1 MSSNSGKSEL
11 EEIHKSGVRQL
22 CKWRSEWGLPKFRK
36 YISEKKLPIELLQD
50 YQIQYQ
56 LGNRGEWKTWKTS
69 N

>member
-22 CKWRSEWGLPKFRK
+22 CKWREEWGLAKFRK
-36 YISEKKLPIELLQD
+36 YISENKLSLELLQD